1 MQRIVKGLSATLQ
14 HTFYVDGVAT
24 NPTPDTATVGITR
37 DNGTVLVASG
47 TAATEAGTGVVT
59 YTLTPAQ
66 TALLDILTVSW
77 TATFGGQSQTFPD
90 TVEVAGGVLFAIADA
105 RALSPLNDAVK
116 YTTQRIVTARTVAE
130 GRLESRCAVAFVP
143 RYARDFFDGTGGTAL
158 MLPPR
163 TTAIRSVK
171 VDGVAVTDIS
181 GIRLARTG
189 RASWSSGWA
198 SGDSNYEIAYEH
210 GFNDGVMRMEAGVH
224 ALTLAKH
231 HLVHGPI
238 DDRATNVVTE
248 DASFALATPG
258 MRGSYFG
265 LPDVDAFVNHANL
278 NVAVA

>member
-1 MQRIVKGLSATLQ
+1 MQRIVRGLSSTLS
-14 HTFYVDGVAT
+14 HTFYSDGVAT
-24 NPTPDTATVGITR
+24 NPSPDTATVGITR
-37 DNGTVLVASG
+37 DDGTVLVASG
-47 TAATEAGTGVVT
+47 TAATEGGTGVVT

-66 TALLDILTVSW
+66 TALLDILSVSW
-77 TATFGGQSQTFPD
+77 TATFGGQAQTFTD
-90 TVEVAGGVLFAIADA
+90 TVEIAGGVLFAISDA
-105 RALSPLNDAVK
+105 RLFSPLEDTVK
-116 YTTQRIVTARTVAE
+116 YTTSRIVTARTVAE
-130 GRLESRCAVAFVP
+130 GRLESRCGVAFVP
-143 RYARDFFDGTGGTAL
+143 RYAREFFDGTGGRGL

-189 RASWSSGWA
+189 RASWASGWA
-198 SGDSNYEIAYEH
+198 RGDSNYEIVYEH
-210 GFNDGVMRMEAGVH
+210 GFDDGATRMEAGIH

-258 MRGSYFG
+258 MRGSSFG
-265 LPDVDAFVNHANL
+265 LPDVDAFVKHANL
-278 NVAVA
+278 NVGVA